1 MVVFRHLAE
10 RYQMLRILIYSFHM
24 PLFFVISG
32 VLNKNKKPVRCFQD
46 GILKMV
52 LPTYKV
58 LFFDA
63 SLRYLEC
70 VFTHTSYPTLIDCV
84 NGLLIHGGV
93 LWNAPVWFLM
103 TLFVCRVVHCL
114 LVGINKN
121 MSTGFATLCVIIC
134 TFNVNTQLPQW
145 WLINLIMSYPF
156 FWLGTTEKLHCIME
170 NPEKYSARKCIQIGA
185 IGVIWLFV
193 ARWNGYTD
201 INIQSNG
208 RCYLL
213 FLATGV
219 METLVVVYLS
229 EWIEDGKLADVL
241 KVVGKNS
248 FIILITHYYIC
259 RGIIVTGLKYW
270 GIKSNTV
277 IQLVLTI
284 LIIGVYYSIFKM
296 IGYCKSQKMK
306 IE

>member
-1 MVVFRHLAE
+1 MVADKFNHVVSVLLAGNNRKTSLYYGKSRKVQCE
-10 RYQMLRILIYSFHM
+10 KVYTDWCNRRDLA
-24 PLFFVISG
+24 
-32 VLNKNKKPVRCFQD
+32 VR
-46 GILKMV
+46 G
-52 LPTYKV
+52 
-58 LFFDA
+58 
-63 SLRYLEC
+63 SLEC
-70 VFTHTSYPTLIDCV
+70 
-84 NGLLIHGGV
+84 
-93 LWNAPVWFLM
+93 
-103 TLFVCRVVHCL
+103 
-114 LVGINKN
+114 
-121 MSTGFATLCVIIC
+121 
-134 TFNVNTQLPQW
+134 
-145 WLINLIMSYPF
+145 
-156 FWLGTTEKLHCIME
+156 
-170 NPEKYSARKCIQIGA
+170 
-185 IGVIWLFV
+185 
-193 ARWNGYTD
+193 YTD